1 MRPADSTSPRSAPAS
16 ASPVTEESP
25 GEYRVAA
32 APTPATVAA
41 LTAWLA
47 EHDLPLADLRA
58 GRQSL
63 EDVFLRLTRT
73 AAEAD
78 AAIASE
84 RAAGTAAGRP
94 GGRRARR
101 GSRR

>member
-1 MRPADSTSPRSAPAS
+1 V
-16 ASPVTEESP
+16 PVVEASP
-25 GEYRVAA
+25 GEYRVS
-32 APTPATVAA
+32 APPSPATVAA

-78 AAIASE
+78 AEIAAQ
-84 RAAGTAAGRP
+84 RTVG
-94 GGRRARR
+94 GGRRERRDRRSRR
-101 GSRR
+101 GGER